1 MTAIAIERTKTEFA
15 GLVPAKVT
23 LSASATSKYYKG
35 TLVAAHAT
43 TGRAVVPT
51 DGDGLA
57 IMGVAD
63 ATFDNSTGANDAMKV
78 ELTPGIHGPFVVS
91 GSAPVPG
98 SLMFAVDN
106 QTISTS
112 DNGATRGIAG
122 VCTKVNADGAFI
134 MIGPGATGLLAAV
147 AGEVASVNALQADA
161 LTAQAMINVP
171 LASFRIYSTG
181 GALVPFNDGV
191 ADGIDPTAESNGFKF
206 NVASTAAI
214 AASVP
219 MPQDLDDAADIVLHI
234 LGFRVGSSDTTAAL
248 TVGAFFRVVGSAFS
262 ADADAGGATSA
273 FAAATTVV
281 SEVTRTIAAADVPAS
296 PSSLLLTLVPTAAL
310 DADDLV
316 VTDCWIEYTRKLL
329 TA

>member
-1 MTAIAIERTKTEFA
+1 MTAIAIERIKTEFA

-63 ATFDNSTGANDAMKV
+63 ATFDNSTGGNDAMKV
-78 ELTPGIHGPFVVS
+78 ECTPGIHGPFVVS
-91 GSAPVPG
+91 GSTPVPG

-106 QTISTS
+106 QTVSTS

-122 VCTKVNADGAFI
+122 VCTKVTADGAFI
-134 MIGPGATGLLAAV
+134 MIGAGSTGLLAAV
-147 AGEVASVNALQADA
+147 AATLASVSALQDDA
-161 LTAQAMINVP
+161 LTTSLHVP
-171 LASFRIYSTG
+171 VPIFAARNYTTG
-181 GALVPFNDGV
+181 VTAPAYTTSV
-191 ADGIDPTAESNGFKF
+191 DGIDPTAESLGPRWNDDGTTVFALA
-206 NVASTAAI
+206 VDL
-214 AASVP
+214 P
-219 MPQDLDDAADIVLHI
+219 PDLDDTEDITVNVM
-234 LGFRVGSSDTTAAL
+234 GYRVGSADDTAAL
-248 TVGAFFRVVGSAFS
+248 TIGAFFRVNGAAFN
-262 ADADAGGATSA
+262 ADATAGGDTTA
-273 FAAATTVV
+273 FDGATTVV
-281 SEVTRTIAAADVPAS
+281 TTETLTILAADIPAN
-296 PSSLLLTLVPTAAL
+296 PTSLLLTLTPTAAL

-316 VTDCWIEYTRKLL
+316 VLGVWLTGTRKLL